1 LLDHSRA
8 GGRNTVEIDIRT
20 VREPVGSGGS
30 SAPRRLGLA
39 LIVIAAAQL
48 LVVLDA
54 TIVNIALPSIEHQ
67 FRMGGPSLAWIV
79 NAYALAFGGFMLL
92 GGRAGDLYGRR
103 RVFRIGLAA
112 FAGASL
118 LGGLAPNE
126 HLLIAARVVQGLGG
140 AVIAPNAL
148 ALIATNFPQGPVR
161 SKAMGVYAAVAGIGA
176 TIGLLLGGVL
186 TDYLSWRWVLFVNV
200 PIAAAVLLGSRVLAE
215 GDTHVGRLDIPG
227 SVTGTGGLVALVYGI
242 TRAGQAGW
250 TNTWTL
256 LSFTAAV
263 VLLTAFLVL
272 QGKVPHPIL
281 PLRLL
286 RDRNRSGAY
295 ITMFLVGSAMLATF
309 YFLTLYMQQV
319 LGYSPVKTG
328 LSYLPLN
335 IGMMIAAGVVVPRL
349 IGRIAP
355 RILIVT
361 GTFIGA
367 GGMFWFSFLTPSA
380 SYRVDLLP
388 AMVITGIGL
397 GTAFLPLPLA
407 ALAGTTER
415 DAGIASAL
423 LNSGELIGG
432 ALGLAVLATVAT
444 AASDSRLP
452 HAVASFY
459 RALDTHNLSLAHHA
473 ADAMTH
479 GYTIALGA
487 AALAL
492 IAAGLVALALI
503 DAPAVAPAEIES
515 KNSSRELADR
525 AAPEWKSSR

>member
-1 LLDHSRA
+1 VAIDTQPAQEPA
-8 GGRNTVEIDIRT
+8 GRGGTP
-20 VREPVGSGGS
+20 VR
-30 SAPRRLGLA
+30 RQLGLA
-39 LIVIAAAQL
+39 LIVIATAQL

-67 FRMGGPSLAWIV
+67 FRIGVPSLAWIV
-79 NAYALAFGGFMLL
+79 NAYALTFGGFMLL
-92 GGRAGDLYGRR
+92 GGRTGDLYGRR
-103 RVFRIGLAA
+103 RVFRIGLAI
-112 FAGASL
+112 FACASL

-126 HLLIAARVVQGLGG
+126 HLLIAARIVQGMGG
-140 AVIAPNAL
+140 AIIAPNAL
-148 ALIATNFPQGPVR
+148 ALIATNFPQGPRR

-186 TDYLSWRWVLFVNV
+186 TDYINWRWVFFVNV
-200 PIAAAVLLGSRVLAE
+200 PIAAAVLLGSSVLAE
-215 GDTHVGRLDIPG
+215 GETHTGRLDIPG

-242 TRAGQAGW
+242 TRAGQSGW
-250 TNTWTL
+250 ADTWTL
-256 LSFTAAV
+256 VSFIVAAV
-263 VLLTAFLVL
+263 LLAVFLVL
-272 QGKVPHPIL
+272 QTKVPHPIL

-295 ITMFLVGSAMLATF
+295 ITMLLVGSAMFATF

-355 RILIVT
+355 RVLIVT

-380 SYRVDLLP
+380 SYRTDLLP

-444 AASDSRLP
+444 TASDNRLP

-459 RALDTHNLSLAHHA
+459 RGLATHNSSLVHQA

-487 AALAL
+487 AALTL
-492 IAAGLVALALI
+492 IAAGVVALALI
-503 DAPAVAPAEIES
+503 NAPAVAPAEIES
-515 KNSSRELADR
+515 QLSS
-525 AAPEWKSSR
+525 PEFTDSAQSEQESSG

>member
-1 LLDHSRA
+1 M
-8 GGRNTVEIDIRT
+8 EIDTRT
-20 VREPVGSGGS
+20 AQEPVGGGGTP
-30 SAPRRLGLA
+30 ARRQLGLA

-67 FRMGGPSLAWIV
+67 FRISVPSLAWIV
-79 NAYALAFGGFMLL
+79 NAYALTFGGFMLL

-103 RVFRIGLAA
+103 RVFRIGLGI

-126 HLLIAARVVQGLGG
+126 HLLIAARIVQGMGG
-140 AVIAPNAL
+140 AIIAPNAL
-148 ALIATNFPQGPVR
+148 ALIATNFPQGPGR

-186 TDYLSWRWVLFVNV
+186 TDYMNWRWVFFVNV
-200 PIAAAVLLGSRVLAE
+200 PIAAAVLLGSSVLAE
-215 GDTHVGRLDIPG
+215 GDTHAGRLDIPG
-227 SVTGTGGLVALVYGI
+227 SATGTGGLVALVYGI
-242 TRAGQAGW
+242 TRAGQSGW
-250 TNTWTL
+250 ADTWTL
-256 LSFTAAV
+256 VSFTVAA
-263 VLLTAFLVL
+263 VLLTVFLVL
-272 QGKVPHPIL
+272 QTKVPHPIL

-295 ITMFLVGSAMLATF
+295 ITMLLVGSAMFATF

-335 IGMMIAAGVVVPRL
+335 IGMMIAAGAVVPRL

-355 RILIVT
+355 RVLIVT

-380 SYRVDLLP
+380 SYRTDLLP

-444 AASDSRLP
+444 TASDNRLP

-459 RALDTHNLSLAHHA
+459 RGLATHNLSLVHQA

-487 AALAL
+487 AALTL

-503 DAPAVAPAEIES
+503 NSPAVASAEIES
-515 KNSSRELADR
+515 QVSSPEFTDR
-525 AAPEWKSSR
+525 AQPE